1 MVAPS
6 KGVAQVRPKSRRQK
20 DGGACLSHK
29 DLLGLVKVVNSE
41 LERKFQAKNLKQ
53 MTVAQLDKFLDA
65 HEKGN
70 TPNGLT
76 AVASVVD
83 GQARMSQG
91 VARDPQHAS
100 SGINACEALR
110 TRQEVHKHRI
120 LSLQQKAARMAEHS
134 TTLLLLK
141 IVICFASRKTLKDS
155 DQLKWWA
162 GLSLSWKSCIE
173 GCLK

>member
-1 MVAPS
+1 
-6 KGVAQVRPKSRRQK
+6 
-20 DGGACLSHK
+20 
-29 DLLGLVKVVNSE
+29 LGLVKVVNSD

-100 SGINACEALR
+100 SRINACEALR
-110 TRQEVHKHRI
+110 MRQEVHKHRI

-141 IVICFASRKTLKDS
+141 IRDLLRLKKDFEGLGS
-155 DQLKWWA
+155 TEMVGRMESQLEELHR
-162 GLSLSWKSCIE
+162 GLPQVGLPAAK
-173 GCLK
+173 L